1 MSYDDYDDD
10 YTEWEDQ
17 CSSCGSKFLNEG
29 MHGGVDCPHCI
40 EADEKIDAQDDDY

>member
-40 EADEKIDAQDDDY
+40 DEKIDAQDDDD

>member
-29 MHGGVDCPHCI
+29 MHGGNDCPYCI